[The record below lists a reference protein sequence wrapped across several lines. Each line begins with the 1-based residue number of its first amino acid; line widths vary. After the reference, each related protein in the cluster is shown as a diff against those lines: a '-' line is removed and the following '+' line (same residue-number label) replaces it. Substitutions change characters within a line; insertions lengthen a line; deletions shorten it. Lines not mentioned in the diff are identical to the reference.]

1 MGEILIRSDPERIPQ
16 RFLHVPAES
25 SGGIFSRPG
34 RRSAPF
40 RGSVGGIRID
50 PDVILHLRRCECVCV
65 CVWRSG
71 LGLTGW
77 GSSARNRRSFRID
90 PGDPAI
96 PAGNDGGRLRLGKR
110 GINPGNLPPER
121 HRFTDS
127 QIRIDPSGGTQG
139 LAGRGWRLGID
150 PESETR

>member
-1 MGEILIRSDPERIPQ
+1 MILNESLNASCTCRPN
-16 RFLHVPAES
+16 LPAES
-25 SGGIFSRPG
+25 SVG
-34 RRSAPF
+34 RGVDLLLSEDRWEGSGSILTLSFTSAAV
-40 RGSVGGIRID
+40 SV
-50 PDVILHLRRCECVCV
+50 CVCV

-121 HRFTDS
+121 HRFSFTNQDRS
-127 QIRIDPSGGTQG
+127 FRMNPGPGGTR
-139 LAGRGWRLGID
+139 LAARDR
-150 PESETR
+150 SRK